1 MPDYTYICEDGHEL
15 TIEEPM
21 IMEIERNCVRCN
33 KRMWRKPGMPNV
45 NWGGLKPS
53 QGDRAPLI
61 QDMID
66 NEVENRDHYIRDKEN
81 RQ

>member
-1 MPDYTYICEDGHEL
+1 
-15 TIEEPM
+15 
-21 IMEIERNCVRCN
+21 
-33 KRMWRKPGMPNV
+33 MPNV
-45 NWGGLKPS
+45 NWGGIKPS

-66 NEVENRDHYIRDKEN
+66 NEEENRDHYIRDKEN